1 MGLYLAVEAIDE
13 TFLETHFDD
22 ATGDLY
28 KPEGQD
34 GTGADLV
41 YDGDDIS
48 SYTGLNLK
56 TNEDTSDGK
65 KIIAFDEG
73 ARGWRESGGICWM
86 WNRR

>member
-1 MGLYLAVEAIDE
+1 MEAIDE

-65 KIIAFDEG
+65 EIIALMKAPWRM
-73 ARGWRESGGICWM
+73 ARIWRICWM

>member
-1 MGLYLAVEAIDE
+1 MMQRA
-13 TFLETHFDD
+13 TF
-22 ATGDLY
+22 Y

-56 TNEDTSDGK
+56 TNE
-65 KIIAFDEG
+65 EYL
-73 ARGWRESGGICWM
+73 
-86 WNRR
+86 

>member
-1 MGLYLAVEAIDE
+1 MSIGRLYYE
-13 TFLETHFDD
+13 
-22 ATGDLY
+22 Y
-28 KPEGQD
+28 
-34 GTGADLV
+34 LV

-65 KIIAFDEG
+65 EIIALMKRLRM
-73 ARGWRESGGICWM
+73 ARIWRICWM